1 VAPAAPV
8 NMEARLELKLHQK
21 LIMTPQLQQAIK
33 LLQLSRLEL
42 VQSVSQELTENPV
55 IEEVT
60 SESAEETSHE
70 EDLSAPDS
78 EIPTLTAENNQQ
90 TQENEEL
97 KSDIDLGPQ
106 WDEYLNELGD
116 GRDYGPLEADDKEL
130 PSYDQTLTR
139 LPSLSDHL
147 LWQLHLTTSH
157 PGLVK
162 GGEWIIG
169 NLDDDGY
176 LRATLAELAQQSALP
191 MQDMERALL
200 LIQSFDPMGV
210 GARDLRECLLIQV
223 RQLCLQG
230 TLVEKII
237 QEHLS
242 DLEKRKYQQI
252 AKTLNIT
259 TQEVMEASQIIIREL
274 EPKPGR
280 PYLASDTNYMV
291 PDVYVIKIEDRYVVQ
306 LNDEGLPRVRINPYY
321 RKLLNHNETIDK
333 ATKEYVEERLRS
345 AQWLIKGME
354 QRNKTIFRVAESIVK
369 FQQEF
374 LEQGINSLKPM
385 VLKNVAE
392 DIGMHESTISRVT
405 TNKFMHTPQGIFP
418 MKYFFTTG
426 FLAGSGSEVSSLT
439 VKDVIQKM
447 IKEENPSTP
456 LKDQQIVDALKSQ
469 GIDIARRTVAK
480 YREELRIPPTSV
492 RKRIG

>member
-1 VAPAAPV
+1 
-8 NMEARLELKLHQK
+8 MEARLELKLQQK

-42 VQSVSQELTENPV
+42 VQSVSQELIENPV
-55 IEEVT
+55 LEEVP
-60 SESAEETSHE
+60 SEESGEDPASEEGETAPETQTAAETLPEV
-70 EDLSAPDS
+70 AP
-78 EIPTLTAENNQQ
+78 EQEG
-90 TQENEEL
+90 TQEL
-97 KSDIDLGPQ
+97 KSDLELGPQ
-106 WDEYLNELGD
+106 WDEYLNEMGD
-116 GRDYGPLEADDKEL
+116 GRDYGNAEADNKEL

-147 LWQLHLTTSH
+147 LWQLHLSVSD

-176 LRATLAELAQQSALP
+176 FRATLDELAQQSGLSLREMEQAL
-191 MQDMERALL
+191 D
-200 LIQSFDPMGV
+200 LIQGFDPLGI

-223 RQLCLQG
+223 RQLDLQG
-230 TLVEKII
+230 TLVEKIVKD
-237 QEHLS
+237 HLG
-242 DLEKRKYQQI
+242 DLEKRKYPNI
-252 AKTLNIT
+252 AKALNVT
-259 TQEVMEASQIIIREL
+259 PQEVMEASHIIIHEL

-280 PYLASDTNYMV
+280 PYLTADTNYVV
-291 PDVYVIKIEDRYVVQ
+291 PDVYVIKVEDNYVVQ

-321 RKLLNHNETIDK
+321 RKLINRNDAIDK
-333 ATKEYVEERLRS
+333 VTKEYVEERLRS

-354 QRNKTIFRVAESIVK
+354 QRSKTIYKVAESIVK
-369 FQQEF
+369 FQLEF
-374 LEQGINSLKPM
+374 LDKGITHLRPM
-385 VLKNVAE
+385 VLKGVAE

-405 TNKFMHTPQGIFP
+405 TNKYMHTPQGIFP

-426 FLAGSGSEVSSLT
+426 FSDGTGTEISSLT
-439 VKDVIQKM
+439 VKDTIQKM
-447 IKEENPSTP
+447 IKEEDLATP
-456 LKDQQIVDALKSQ
+456 LKDQQIVDLLKER

-492 RKRIG
+492 RKRTGN

>member
-1 VAPAAPV
+1 
-8 NMEARLELKLHQK
+8 MEARLELKLSQK

-42 VQSVSQELTENPV
+42 VQSVSQELVENPV
-55 IEEVT
+55 
-60 SESAEETSHE
+60 
-70 EDLSAPDS
+70 L
-78 EIPTLTAENNQQ
+78 
-90 TQENEEL
+90 EEL
-97 KSDIDLGPQ
+97 PPEAADESPEGDESQPPESSQPAESLPDAAPEPERADELRSDLELGPQ

-116 GRDYGPLEADDKEL
+116 GRDYGYAEADDKEL

-147 LWQLHLTTSH
+147 LWQLHLTSSETN
-157 PGLVK
+157 LVK

-176 LRATLAELAQQSALP
+176 LRATLEELAQQSGIPLK
-191 MQDMERALL
+191 DMEQALNL
-200 LIQSFDPMGV
+200 VQSFDPVGV

-223 RQLCLQG
+223 KQLDLQG
-230 TLVEKII
+230 TLVEKIV
-237 QEHLS
+237 QGHLS
-242 DLEKRKYQQI
+242 DLEKRKYPSI
-252 AKTLNIT
+252 AKTLNVT
-259 TQEVMEASQIIIREL
+259 PQEVMEASQIIIHEL

-280 PYLASDTNYMV
+280 PFLSTDTNYVV
-291 PDVYVIKIEDRYVVQ
+291 PDVYIIKVEDRYVVQ

-321 RKLLNHNETIDK
+321 RKLLNRKEAIDK
-333 ATKEYVEERLRS
+333 VTKDYVEERLRS

-354 QRNKTIFRVAESIVK
+354 QRNKTIYKVAESIVK
-369 FQQEF
+369 FQRDF
-374 LEQGINSLKPM
+374 LDQGISRLKPM
-385 VLKNVAE
+385 VLKDVAE

-405 TNKFMHTPQGIFP
+405 TNKYMHTPQGIFP

-426 FLAGSGSEVSSLT
+426 FAAGTGTEISSLT
-439 VKDVIQKM
+439 VKDAIQKM
-447 IKEENPSTP
+447 IKEEDPSTP
-456 LKDQQIVDALKSQ
+456 LKDQQIVDSLKSR

>member
-1 VAPAAPV
+1 
-8 NMEARLELKLHQK
+8 MEARLELKLQQK

-42 VQSVSQELTENPV
+42 VQSVSQELIENPV
-55 IEEVT
+55 LEEVP
-60 SESAEETSHE
+60 SEESGEDPASEEGETAPETQTAAETLPEV
-70 EDLSAPDS
+70 AP
-78 EIPTLTAENNQQ
+78 EQEG
-90 TQENEEL
+90 TQEL
-97 KSDIDLGPQ
+97 KSDLELGPQ
-106 WDEYLNELGD
+106 WDEYLNEMGD
-116 GRDYGPLEADDKEL
+116 GRDYGNAEADNKEL

-147 LWQLHLTTSH
+147 LWQLHLSVSD

-176 LRATLAELAQQSALP
+176 FRATLDELAQQSGLSLREMEQAL
-191 MQDMERALL
+191 D
-200 LIQSFDPMGV
+200 LIQGFDPLGI

-223 RQLCLQG
+223 RQLDLQG

-237 QEHLS
+237 KDHLG
-242 DLEKRKYQQI
+242 DLEKRKYPNI
-252 AKTLNIT
+252 AKALNVT
-259 TQEVMEASQIIIREL
+259 PQEVMEASHIIIHEL

-280 PYLASDTNYMV
+280 PYLTADTNYVV
-291 PDVYVIKIEDRYVVQ
+291 PDVYVIKVEDNYVVQ

-321 RKLLNHNETIDK
+321 RKLINRNDAIDK
-333 ATKEYVEERLRS
+333 VTKEYVEERLRS

-354 QRNKTIFRVAESIVK
+354 QRSKTIYKVAESIVK
-369 FQQEF
+369 FQLEF
-374 LEQGINSLKPM
+374 LDKGITHLRPM
-385 VLKNVAE
+385 VLKGVAE

-405 TNKFMHTPQGIFP
+405 TNKYMHTPQGIFP

-426 FLAGSGSEVSSLT
+426 FSDGTGTDISSLT
-439 VKDVIQKM
+439 VKDTIQKM
-447 IKEENPSTP
+447 IKEEDLATP
-456 LKDQQIVDALKSQ
+456 LKDQQIVDLLKER

-492 RKRIG
+492 RKRTGN

>member
-1 VAPAAPV
+1 
-8 NMEARLELKLHQK
+8 MEARLELKLQQK

-42 VQSVSQELTENPV
+42 VQSVSQELIENPV
-55 IEEVT
+55 LEEVP
-60 SESAEETSHE
+60 SEESGEDPASEEGETAPETQTAAETLPEV
-70 EDLSAPDS
+70 AP
-78 EIPTLTAENNQQ
+78 EQEG
-90 TQENEEL
+90 TQEL
-97 KSDIDLGPQ
+97 KSDLELGPQ
-106 WDEYLNELGD
+106 WDEYLNEMGD
-116 GRDYGPLEADDKEL
+116 GRDYGNAEADNKEL

-147 LWQLHLTTSH
+147 LWQLHLSVSD

-176 LRATLAELAQQSALP
+176 FRATLDELAQQSGLSLREMEQAL
-191 MQDMERALL
+191 DI
-200 LIQSFDPMGV
+200 IQGFDPLGV

-223 RQLCLQG
+223 RQLDLQG

-237 QEHLS
+237 KDHLG
-242 DLEKRKYQQI
+242 DLEKRKYPNI
-252 AKTLNIT
+252 AKALNVT
-259 TQEVMEASQIIIREL
+259 PQEVMEASHIIIHEL

-280 PYLASDTNYMV
+280 PYLTADTNYVV
-291 PDVYVIKIEDRYVVQ
+291 PDVYVIKVEDNYVVQ

-321 RKLLNHNETIDK
+321 RKLISRNDAIDK
-333 ATKEYVEERLRS
+333 VTKEYVEERLRS

-354 QRNKTIFRVAESIVK
+354 QRSKTIYKVAESIVK
-369 FQQEF
+369 FQLEF
-374 LEQGINSLKPM
+374 LDKGITHLRPM
-385 VLKNVAE
+385 VLKGVAE

-405 TNKFMHTPQGIFP
+405 TNKYMHTPQGIFP

-426 FLAGSGSEVSSLT
+426 FSDGTGTDISSLT
-439 VKDVIQKM
+439 VKDTIQKM
-447 IKEENPSTP
+447 IKEEDLATP
-456 LKDQQIVDALKSQ
+456 LKDQQIVDLLKER

-492 RKRIG
+492 RKRTGN

>member
-1 VAPAAPV
+1 
-8 NMEARLELKLHQK
+8 MEARLELKLQQK

-42 VQSVSQELTENPV
+42 VQSVAQELIENPV
-55 IEEVT
+55 LEETTTESPEEVPGEDGESPAEAQT
-60 SESAEETSHE
+60 APEPIAESA
-70 EDLSAPDS
+70 S
-78 EIPTLTAENNQQ
+78 E
-90 TQENEEL
+90 QEGAQEL
-97 KSDIDLGPQ
+97 KSDLELGPQ
-106 WDEYLNELGD
+106 WDEYVNEMGD
-116 GRDYGPLEADDKEL
+116 GRDYGSHEADEKEL

-147 LWQLHLTTSH
+147 LWQLHLSTSDQAM
-157 PGLVK
+157 VK

-176 LRATLAELAQQSALP
+176 LRATLDELSQQSGLSVTEF
-191 MQDMERALL
+191 ERALGL
-200 LIQSFDPMGV
+200 VQSFDPLGIA
-210 GARDLRECLLIQV
+210 ARDLRECLLIQV
-223 RQLCLQG
+223 KQLDLQD

-237 QEHLS
+237 QDHLP
-242 DLEKRKYQQI
+242 DLEKRKFQNI
-252 AKTLNIT
+252 AKVLNVT
-259 TQEVMEASQIIIREL
+259 PQEVQDASQIIIHEL

-280 PYLASDTNYMV
+280 PYLPSDTNYVV
-291 PDVYVIKIEDRYVVQ
+291 PDVYIIKVEERYVIQ

-321 RKLLNHNETIDK
+321 RKLLSSKDSIDK
-333 ATKEYVEERLRS
+333 VTKEYVEERLRS

-354 QRNKTIFRVAESIVK
+354 QRNKTIYKVAESIVK
-369 FQQEF
+369 FQRDF
-374 LEQGINSLKPM
+374 LDQGITHLKPM
-385 VLKNVAE
+385 VLKDVAE

-405 TNKFMHTPQGIFP
+405 TNKYMHTPQGIFP

-426 FLAGSGSEVSSLT
+426 FSAGTGTEISSLT
-439 VKDVIQKM
+439 VKDTIQRM
-447 IKEENPSTP
+447 IREEDSSMP
-456 LKDQQIVDALKSQ
+456 LKDQQIVNALKAQ